1 MSNEWLIG
9 KNEVNFC
16 YKLYSKI
23 NRYDK
28 IIKILF
34 KFVCLCCFVCIF
46 FISIELIWYY
56 NIFLVFYVCL

>member
-28 IIKILF
+28 IIKKYYLNWYVYVVLYVFLYKYWIDMIL
-34 KFVCLCCFVCIF
+34 
-46 FISIELIWYY
+46 
-56 NIFLVFYVCL
+56 

>member
-46 FISIELIWYY
+46 I
-56 NIFLVFYVCL
+56 